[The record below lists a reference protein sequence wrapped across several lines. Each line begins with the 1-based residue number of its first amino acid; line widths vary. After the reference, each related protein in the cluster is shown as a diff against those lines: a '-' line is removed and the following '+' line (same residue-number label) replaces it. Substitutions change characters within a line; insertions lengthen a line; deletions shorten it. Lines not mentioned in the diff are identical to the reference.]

1 MGDVNQSCIS
11 YSVLRFGGA
20 KMLIR
25 VIVFECDTANESTL
39 FLSLM

>member
-11 YSVLRFGGA
+11 YSVLRFGDA

-25 VIVFECDTANESTL
+25 VIVFEFDTVNESVV
-39 FLSLM
+39 